1 MLCIC
6 VVGAEFFMVRYAIVL
21 VDDWCNAMASNA
33 KLCITVLVSAIAKWI
48 AEVVLNSI
56 GRCNDNAYE
65 AVW

>member
-1 MLCIC
+1 
-6 VVGAEFFMVRYAIVL
+6 MVRYAIVL